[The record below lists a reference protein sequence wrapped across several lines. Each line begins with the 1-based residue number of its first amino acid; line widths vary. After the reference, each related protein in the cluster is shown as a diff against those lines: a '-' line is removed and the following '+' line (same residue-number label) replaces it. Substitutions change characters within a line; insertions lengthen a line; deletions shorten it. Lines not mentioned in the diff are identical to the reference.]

1 MMWALALLALGTVT
15 LASGCGTSSSHTS
28 GSVSSEVARGAAL
41 YRADGCDGR
50 HSLNGTRL
58 AGPSWKAL
66 AGSKVALSDGRTVT
80 ADGDYLSRHIVE
92 PNAMTIRG
100 YTAGI
105 MGQSIEGLDLKAR
118 PQDVRALVAFIES
131 QR

>member
-1 MMWALALLALGTVT
+1 MLLLALLAVGVVI
-15 LASGCGTSSSHTS
+15 LADGCGTRNSHAG

-41 YRADGCDGR
+41 YRSDGCDSC

-66 AGSKVALSDGRTVT
+66 AGSKVTLSNGRTVT
-80 ADGDYLSRHIVE
+80 ADGAYLSKHIVE
-92 PNAMTIRG
+92 PNALTVRG
-100 YTAGI
+100 YTPGI
-105 MGQSIEGLDLKAR
+105 MAQSIEGLDLRAR